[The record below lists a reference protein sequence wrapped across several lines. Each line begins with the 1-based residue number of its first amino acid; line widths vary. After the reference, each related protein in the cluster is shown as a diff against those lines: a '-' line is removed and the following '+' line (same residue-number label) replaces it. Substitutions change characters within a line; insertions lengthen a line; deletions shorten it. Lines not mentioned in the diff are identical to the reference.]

1 MSSLNRFKILH
12 CNVRQAANLYSCG
25 AFAYDTLKT
34 VKLPLYITL
43 LMGILW
49 ISCSNPNHRAGQD
62 FTRADSLTE
71 HYLTLQD
78 SMLHAWNVMIRD
90 EKEKIKNMHEL
101 IELMEKSGSELEEL
115 KSLEQRIQQ
124 LEKIRFTQKSLS
136 NPYVIDEYDFA
147 SGSIIAELISM
158 AEVDPSTI
166 NNPRIQKL
174 VDQIKAAEQR
184 VSMYRTEYDRVVAEF
199 NAFLEDH
206 GSSLDEIDAE
216 VDNHK
221 KPLFQAASEK
231 D

>member
-1 MSSLNRFKILH
+1 M
-12 CNVRQAANLYSCG
+12 
-25 AFAYDTLKT
+25 
-34 VKLPLYITL
+34 KLPLYITL
-43 LMGILW
+43 FMGILW
-49 ISCSNPNHRAGQD
+49 ISCSNPNQRVGHD

-78 SMLHAWNVMIRD
+78 SILHAWNVMIRD

-101 IELMEKSGSELEEL
+101 IRLMEKSGSELAEL

-158 AEVDPSTI
+158 AEVDPATI
-166 NNPRIQKL
+166 NNPKIQKL

-184 VSMYRTEYDRVVAEF
+184 VSMYRTEYDRVVADF

-216 VDNHK
+216 VDSHK
-221 KPLFQAASEK
+221 KPLFQVASEK